1 MAGQN
6 AMSHTYTSIFL
17 HIVFSTKDRRPYLDC
32 DLSDRLKSYLG
43 GLSRHLGAV
52 ALEING
58 AEDHLHLIVAAP
70 AILSVSE
77 FMQKLKG
84 CSSKWVHEQYGKRG
98 FAWQRGYGV
107 FSVSRSNV
115 DAVRDYIRRQ
125 DEHHAKHDFAEEFLT
140 LLKAHGV
147 EYDPRYVFG

>member
-1 MAGQN
+1 
-6 AMSHTYTSIFL
+6 MSHTYSSIFL
-17 HIVFSTKDRRPYLDC
+17 HIVFSTKDRRKLIDS
-32 DLSDRLKSYLG
+32 DLSDRMKSYLG

-58 AEDHLHLIVAAP
+58 SEDHLHLMVVP
-70 AILSVSE
+70 SAILSVSE

-84 CSSKWVHEQYGKRG
+84 CSSKWVHEQYGQRD
-98 FAWQRGYGV
+98 FAWQRGYGA

-125 DEHHAKHDFAEEFLT
+125 AEHHARQDFAQEFLA